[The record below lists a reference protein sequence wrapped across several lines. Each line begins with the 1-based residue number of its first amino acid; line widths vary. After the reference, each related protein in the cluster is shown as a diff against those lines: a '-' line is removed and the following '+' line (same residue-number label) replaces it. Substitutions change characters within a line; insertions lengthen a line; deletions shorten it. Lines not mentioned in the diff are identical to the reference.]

1 MQPTRYRA
9 RLTRERF
16 PDVLHSRVPEEVADR
31 RGLVLQLGHRAFHAV
46 LDAFVIGEG
55 ILAKDPLA
63 VGPDVVVGVGV
74 RGVGWEVVEVGTVL
88 GLADDGEG

>member
-1 MQPTRYRA
+1 MNCSVPSVSPRSRQPAWTEKSTPPTQRVQPTRYRA

-46 LDAFVIGEG
+46 LDAFVIG
-55 ILAKDPLA
+55 
-63 VGPDVVVGVGV
+63 
-74 RGVGWEVVEVGTVL
+74 
-88 GLADDGEG
+88 